1 MFRVSLVKPAIFY
14 VVKLILCNVK
24 PPTKFNTRNINLTV
38 NTAKQFHMACPLD
51 GEMTVETDA
60 SLTFADVADALSL
73 PSIPF
78 KVVKRATDKIKM
90 RQILQKKRPIVFFT
104 IFFKAL
110 GGFGVLELVNFN
122 EQTKRLLCI
131 FSGFCHP
138 DIMDILFCFGRTIL
152 VI

>member
-1 MFRVSLVKPAIFY
+1 MDYNPIFQSFVNLPFFY

-24 PPTKFNTRNINLTV
+24 PPTKFNTRNINLTA
-38 NTAKQFHMACPLD
+38 NTPKQFHMACPLD
-51 GEMTVETDA
+51 GELTLETDA
-60 SLTFADVADALSL
+60 SLTVADVANAFSL

-110 GGFGVLELVNFN
+110 GRFGWLWG
-122 EQTKRLLCI
+122 I
-131 FSGFCHP
+131 
-138 DIMDILFCFGRTIL
+138 
-152 VI
+152 

>member
-1 MFRVSLVKPAIFY
+1 MS
-14 VVKLILCNVK
+14 C
-24 PPTKFNTRNINLTV
+24 T
-38 NTAKQFHMACPLD
+38 LD
-51 GEMTVETDA
+51 GELTFETDA
-60 SLTFADVADALSL
+60 SLTFTDVADALSV

-78 KVVKRATDKIKM
+78 KLVKRATDKIKM

-131 FSGFCHP
+131 FSGFLHP
-138 DIMDILFCFGRTIL
+138 DIMDILFCFGLTLFWNLLRML
-152 VI
+152 SVS